1 MTDSTLQA
9 RYQATIEDL
18 LVQTLQGKIRSPFQ
32 IYDRLV
38 QEFETGSEELFD
50 QCLSECD
57 ASIKI
62 NAASEDEMK
71 QAKAIRRGRAL
82 KTIQSEWKRYQG
94 DQSRK
99 SAIATALSN
108 LLSAPPENRLSLWLT
123 TFDPNSPNRLTLD
136 QQQQLSQQLKS
147 FSSGGSDW
155 GSIAQGIDRGLE
167 SWKNLELNLVQ
178 WMFTRPSTLGFG
190 SEAEAGG
197 PWKLWAAE
205 VKSDVPRSLFELM
218 NAREVDFSS
227 WRETVEDRDWVELAI
242 VLLTAQRGLVSWA
255 ETQPYNSKGGRQL
268 CISTFLTFTVLWSQL
283 SGHFAATRPTLQN
296 ASFQIVLQ
304 TLRSFAQKSYFPL
317 YGGMV
322 AMLSQGSFN
331 DLLTYLDEP
340 LRRVDK
346 TQEKAR
352 ILTLIGYSQQVMRH
366 TDSAIAFHEQAL
378 EIAQSEELAVRD
390 LPCAIANLNHLSR
403 AQAAAKHYDEALR
416 FAQQALILARQ
427 SGDSL
432 GQANALAN
440 VGYSEIL
447 SARQLDRLDED
458 SAEIPISQLT
468 QGLKLASTLD
478 DRASQALCNNS
489 LGIAY
494 GMLGFP
500 DRALPYLAAG
510 LQAAQESG
518 DRYLQGLNLTYFSE
532 AQAAL
537 GDTDSALLSAVLA
550 MYTLEQIDAIE
561 WQQSRNWLLLLRG
574 RLGDEA
580 FGKQMKSL
588 RSRILASIG
597 VDGYD
602 HALTL
607 LV

>member
-1 MTDSTLQA
+1 MLF
-9 RYQATIEDL
+9 
-18 LVQTLQGKIRSPFQ
+18 RS
-32 IYDRLV
+32 
-38 QEFETGSEELFD
+38 
-50 QCLSECD
+50 
-57 ASIKI
+57 
-62 NAASEDEMK
+62 
-71 QAKAIRRGRAL
+71 
-82 KTIQSEWKRYQG
+82 
-94 DQSRK
+94 
-99 SAIATALSN
+99 
-108 LLSAPPENRLSLWLT
+108 
-123 TFDPNSPNRLTLD
+123 
-136 QQQQLSQQLKS
+136 
-147 FSSGGSDW
+147 
-155 GSIAQGIDRGLE
+155 
-167 SWKNLELNLVQ
+167 
-178 WMFTRPSTLGFG
+178 
-190 SEAEAGG
+190 
-197 PWKLWAAE
+197 
-205 VKSDVPRSLFELM
+205 
-218 NAREVDFSS
+218 
-227 WRETVEDRDWVELAI
+227 
-242 VLLTAQRGLVSWA
+242 
-255 ETQPYNSKGGRQL
+255 
-268 CISTFLTFTVLWSQL
+268 
-283 SGHFAATRPTLQN
+283 
-296 ASFQIVLQ
+296 
-304 TLRSFAQKSYFPL
+304 
-317 YGGMV
+317 
-322 AMLSQGSFN
+322 
-331 DLLTYLDEP
+331 
-340 LRRVDK
+340 
-346 TQEKAR
+346 
-352 ILTLIGYSQQVMRH
+352 
-366 TDSAIAFHEQAL
+366 
-378 EIAQSEELAVRD
+378 
-390 LPCAIANLNHLSR
+390 
-403 AQAAAKHYDEALR
+403 ALR

-458 SAEIPISQLT
+458 TAEIPISQLT

-580 FGKQMKSL
+580 FETQMKSL